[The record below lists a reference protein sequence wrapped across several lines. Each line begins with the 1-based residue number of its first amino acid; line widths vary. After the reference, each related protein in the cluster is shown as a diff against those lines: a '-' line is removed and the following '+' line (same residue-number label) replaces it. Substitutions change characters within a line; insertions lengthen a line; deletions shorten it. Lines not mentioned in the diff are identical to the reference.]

1 MIVGTEASAR
11 RKEVDIRCVASYFVF
26 VKKDK
31 RFKMSQVAFSI
42 RMDEELKKDFGRFC
56 EEIGMS
62 MSTAFTVFAK
72 EAVREGRIPFEVGTR
87 GAPRSLRAFHALRAQ
102 ALERFRNRPE
112 PDLDEINALIAKT
125 RRERAEQAVLA

>member
-1 MIVGTEASAR
+1 
-11 RKEVDIRCVASYFVF
+11 
-26 VKKDK
+26 
-31 RFKMSQVAFSI
+31 MSQIAFSI

-87 GAPRSLRAFHALRAQ
+87 GAPRSLTAFHALRAQ

>member
-11 RKEVDIRCVASYFVF
+11 RKEVDIRCVSSYFVF

-87 GAPRSLRAFHALRAQ
+87 GAPRSLTAFHALRAQ

>member
-1 MIVGTEASAR
+1 
-11 RKEVDIRCVASYFVF
+11 
-26 VKKDK
+26 
-31 RFKMSQVAFSI
+31 MSQVAFSI

-87 GAPRSLRAFHALRAQ
+87 GASRSLTAFHALRAQ
-102 ALERFRNRPE
+102 TLERFRNRPE

-125 RRERAEQAVLA
+125 RRERAEPTVLA